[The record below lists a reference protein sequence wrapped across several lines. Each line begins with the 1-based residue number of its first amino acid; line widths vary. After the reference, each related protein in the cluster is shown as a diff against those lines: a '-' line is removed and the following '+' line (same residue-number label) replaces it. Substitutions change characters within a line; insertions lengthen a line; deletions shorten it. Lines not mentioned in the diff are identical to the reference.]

1 LNVLPARV
9 ERVVPIKEVRSSSKL
24 RLGDER
30 LLTWM
35 TRRSGEALVLA
46 PEREVF
52 ASDRSRQ
59 SFPRSGET
67 AGLDDDNEIFRNLS
81 CTVPELGQQVWTK
94 DLAV

>member
-1 LNVLPARV
+1 M
-9 ERVVPIKEVRSSSKL
+9 VPIKEVRSSSKL

-52 ASDRSRQ
+52 AV
-59 SFPRSGET
+59 
-67 AGLDDDNEIFRNLS
+67 L
-81 CTVPELGQQVWTK
+81 
-94 DLAV
+94 